1 MPRCLTPSCVP
12 MGASD
17 SWCRPFTQPCPTAP
31 IGKLFPHWDSSAW
44 ILQPHQCPGSRA
56 SQAFSRLGNGVY
68 LSGSGLT
75 STGLDTH
82 NFPASVHGKGGFL
95 HSLRIQVHW
104 RLNTLEY
111 SWEGGWR
118 LLGKERQRCL
128 PGSFGTF
135 VDKWLLHDVQLLI
148 PST

>member
-1 MPRCLTPSCVP
+1 
-12 MGASD
+12 MGAND
-17 SWCRPFTQPCPTAP
+17 SQCRPFTQPHLTTP

-44 ILQPHQCPGSRA
+44 IIQPHQSPGSRA
-56 SQAFSRLGNGVY
+56 SQDFSRLGNGVY

-82 NFPASVHGKGGFL
+82 IFRAFVHGKEGFP

-104 RLNTLEY
+104 RLNTSDN
-111 SWEGGWR
+111 SWERGWR
-118 LLGKERQRCL
+118 LLGKKWQRCL

-135 VDKWLLHDVQLLI
+135 EDKFLSHDEQLLI
-148 PST
+148 PSMREGF